1 MSARAAQAPAATQR
15 SPLRDPRVAGYVT
28 SRTVSDVADQVWL
41 VALVFAAARLGDPQT
56 AALVIAAG
64 TVPRAV
70 LMLVGGTVADRVDAR
85 RLMVSADA
93 IRVVLLVTGAVALMA
108 VPVVPVLVAVGV
120 AFGVADA
127 ISDPA
132 ATTFPR
138 RLVTP
143 SELTRVAALRQLG
156 GRAALLVGAP
166 LGGLVLAAADL
177 AGVMVTDAILFAL
190 AAVLLLLVRPR
201 FPRTPAAREPVL
213 AAVRSGARYV
223 RRTPRVLHL
232 VIALSGL
239 NVFVTPVT
247 TVGLALRVTDEA
259 WGPQV
264 LGVLLGCLGAGAAA
278 GTVLTLRWRP
288 HRPVMA
294 AQVVLL
300 AQAGALLAVGLAPLA
315 GVVAAVLVIGVTAGI
330 ASPLLAGTFQATV
343 DEAYLGR
350 VASLVSLADD
360 GLMPLALAAFG
371 TMAAVAGLAW
381 ACAVCGLGMAALMLI
396 GLARRDVRELRTH
409 ASPPPP

>member
-1 MSARAAQAPAATQR
+1 MSATAAQASAAASR
-15 SPLRDPRVAGYVT
+15 SPLRDPRVAGYIS

-41 VALVFAAARLGDPQT
+41 VGLVFAAAQLGDPQT

-70 LMLVGGTVADRVDAR
+70 LMLLGGTVADRVDAR

-93 IRVVLLVTGAVALMA
+93 ARVALLVAGALALTA

-120 AFGVADA
+120 AFGVAA
-127 ISDPA
+127 ALSDPA

-143 SELTRVAALRQLG
+143 SELTRLAALRQLG
-156 GRAALLVGAP
+156 GRAALLGGAP
-166 LGGLVLAAADL
+166 LGGLVLATADL

-201 FPRTPAAREPVL
+201 FPRAPAAREPVL
-213 AAVRSGARYV
+213 AAVRSGVRYV
-223 RRTPRVLHL
+223 RRTPRVLYL

-264 LGVLLGCLGAGAAA
+264 LGVLLGCLGAGAAV
-278 GTVLTLRWRP
+278 GTVVTLRWRP
-288 HRPVMA
+288 RRPVMA

-300 AQAGALLAVGLAPLA
+300 AQAGGLLAVGLAPLA
-315 GVVAAVLVIGVTAGI
+315 GVAAAVMVIGVTAGI

-343 DEAYLGR
+343 DETYLGR
-350 VASLVSLADD
+350 VASLLSLADD
-360 GLMPLALAAFG
+360 GLMPLAMAAFG
-371 TMAAVAGLAW
+371 TLVAVAGLTW
-381 ACAVCGLGMAALMLI
+381 ACTVCGVGMATLMLI
-396 GLARRDVRELRTH
+396 GLARPEVGDLGVD
-409 ASPPPP
+409 ASRPQ

>member
-1 MSARAAQAPAATQR
+1 MSPPVTPAPAATER
-15 SPLRDPRVAGYVT
+15 SALRDPRVAGYVV

-41 VALVFAAARLGDPQT
+41 VALVFAAAQIGDPQT

-70 LMLVGGTVADRVDAR
+70 LMLLGGIVADRVDAR

-93 IRVVLLVTGAVALMA
+93 VRVAVLGLGALALVAA
-108 VPVVPVLVAVGV
+108 PVVPVLVSVGV

-127 ISDPA
+127 ISEPA
-132 ATTFPR
+132 ASTFPR

-166 LGGLVLAAADL
+166 LGGLGLAAADL
-177 AGVMVTDAILFAL
+177 SGVMLTDAVVFAL
-190 AAVLLLLVRPR
+190 AAFLLLLVRPR
-201 FPRTPAAREPVL
+201 FPRMRAEREPVL
-213 AAVRSGARYV
+213 AAVRSGVRYV
-223 RRTPRVLHL
+223 RRTPRVRHL

-239 NVFVTPVT
+239 NVFAAPVT
-247 TVGLALRVTDEA
+247 AVGLALRVTDEA

-264 LGVLLGCLGAGAAA
+264 LGVLLGSLGAGAAV

-288 HRPVMA
+288 RRPVLVG
-294 AQVVLL
+294 QVVLL
-300 AQAGALLAVGLAPLA
+300 GQATGLGVIGIAPLA
-315 GVVAAVLVIGVTAGI
+315 GVVAAVLVIGVTAGV
-330 ASPLLAGTFQATV
+330 ASPLLAGTFQAAV
-343 DEAYLGR
+343 DDAYLGR
-350 VASLVSLADD
+350 ISSLLSLADD

-371 TMAAVAGLAW
+371 TLAAVAGLTW
-381 ACAVCGLGMAALMLI
+381 ACAACGLGMAALMLA
-396 GLARRDVRELRTH
+396 GLARPEVRDLRID
-409 ASPPPP
+409 ASPAQ